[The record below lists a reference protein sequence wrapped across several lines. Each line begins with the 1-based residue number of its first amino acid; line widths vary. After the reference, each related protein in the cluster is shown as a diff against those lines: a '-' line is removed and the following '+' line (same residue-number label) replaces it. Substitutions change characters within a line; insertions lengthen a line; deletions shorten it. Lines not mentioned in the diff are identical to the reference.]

1 MTKILLVEDDINLR
15 EIYAAR
21 LGAEGYDIVTASDG
35 EEALTKAVAE
45 KPSVIVLDVMMPK
58 ISGFDVLDIL
68 RSTPDTK
75 DAKVVMLSALSQ
87 ETDKERGEKLGA
99 DKYLVKSQITLEDV
113 VTTVKALVAQVSGD
127 GGESSPAPVSDESPA
142 SNNPSSYGG
151 QPPSSPQA
159 TDDQAAP
166 SSGINSYAA
175 GNQDMGPVQDPAT
188 APTSNQS
195 AQVNSIEEAISS
207 QINPTNQTQPQQVT
221 DVNTNN
227 DQATDIGAATEDD
240 NQSSLPTRLTATPD
254 EIAEIEAL
262 VQSQNSDSD
271 SDTKDEKDKEDKAA
285 KSDKKTKKSKKEDK
299 TSKKSSKKN

>member
-68 RSTPDTK
+68 RSTPETK

-87 ETDKERGEKLGA
+87 ETDKDRGEKLGA

-127 GGESSPAPVSDESPA
+127 GDEDSSAIVATTDKLPSDGNPSPDNSQSEPNTQTPNSQIAPSDDGQVASTSNPPAQA
-142 SNNPSSYGG
+142 SN
-151 QPPSSPQA
+151 
-159 TDDQAAP
+159 
-166 SSGINSYAA
+166 
-175 GNQDMGPVQDPAT
+175 
-188 APTSNQS
+188 
-195 AQVNSIEEAISS
+195 IEGAISS
-207 QINPTNQTQPQQVT
+207 QIDPTNQNQPQQVA
-221 DVNTNN
+221 DTNASN
-227 DQATDIGAATEDD
+227 DQAVDAEVEAADD

-262 VQSQNSDSD
+262 VQSQNSDD
-271 SDTKDEKDKEDKAA
+271 DTEDDQEKEDK
-285 KSDKKTKKSKKEDK
+285 K
-299 TSKKSSKKN
+299 SKKSSKKK

>member
-68 RSTPDTK
+68 RSTPETK

-87 ETDKERGEKLGA
+87 ETDKDRGEKLGA

-127 GGESSPAPVSDESPA
+127 GDKDSSAIVATTDKLPSDGNPSPDNSQSEPNTQTPNSQIAPSDDGQVASTSNPPAQA
-142 SNNPSSYGG
+142 SN
-151 QPPSSPQA
+151 
-159 TDDQAAP
+159 
-166 SSGINSYAA
+166 
-175 GNQDMGPVQDPAT
+175 
-188 APTSNQS
+188 
-195 AQVNSIEEAISS
+195 IEGAISS
-207 QINPTNQTQPQQVT
+207 QIDPTNQNQPQQVA
-221 DVNTNN
+221 DTNASN
-227 DQATDIGAATEDD
+227 DQAVDAEAADN

-262 VQSQNSDSD
+262 VQSQNSDD
-271 SDTKDEKDKEDKAA
+271 DTEDDQEKEGQEE
-285 KSDKKTKKSKKEDK
+285 KKTKKSKKEDK
-299 TSKKSSKKN
+299 KSKKSSKKK